1 MPAAKAAR
9 SAANSRTATGRGTKG
24 LVLGGVRLPIERSDV
39 GVRPEVVARQEPPTT
54 ASLPAEV
61 GGGLRLG
68 PKGDGEY
75 EDPRGGTEA
84 AQKALARYVE
94 DVGDTRADV
103 VGGRFTGSRIR
114 LDRVHRL
121 RRRLLGGRLRG
132 WRRLLGG
139 RQGRERASD
148 KHQERH
154 HDGEDPDFGLHQGNL
169 LPVALSETI
178 VRPRRAPTEAFPGVQ
193 MITNGPSTRKLDKR
207 YNRQHILFQ
216 EARHP

>member
-61 GGGLRLG
+61 GGGLGLG
-68 PKGDGEY
+68 PQGDREY

-121 RRRLLGGRLRG
+121 RRGLLRGRLRG
-132 WRRLLGG
+132 WGGVLGG
-139 RQGRERASD
+139 GQGRERAGEQ
-148 KHQERH
+148 HPERH
-154 HDGEDPDFGLHQGNL
+154 QDGGDPGFGLSQGN
-169 LPVALSETI
+169 PVPAGLS
-178 VRPRRAPTEAFPGVQ
+178 R
-193 MITNGPSTRKLDKR
+193 
-207 YNRQHILFQ
+207 
-216 EARHP
+216 